1 MKTKTVQGFLTHIQE
16 LQSHHPEELMY
27 FRGESQS
34 GWKLRPSIMREGL
47 VQYESEMLTDF
58 LSRRPYEF
66 YERNSALSQ
75 WMLAQHHGLQ
85 TRFLDVS
92 RNPLVALFHACEG
105 SPGEPGRLHIF
116 ATPRF
121 MIKPFN
127 SDSISIVA
135 NFARLPPGAQNKL
148 LTTAGNESGYDYN
161 NEMRHLVQLIRE
173 EKPHFEERIDAA
185 DLYRVFIVEPQQS
198 SERIRAQ
205 SGAFL
210 LSALH
215 RRFERD
221 EILRMNSRALVYN
234 HYSVIIPHDYKS
246 SIRDVLRLLN
256 ITRETLFPGLD
267 ESASEITERF
277 RQRLSDGSATAS
289 DTP

>member
-1 MKTKTVQGFLTHIQE
+1 MDVKTVQEFLSYTQE
-16 LQSHHPEELMY
+16 LQNTHTGAVLY
-27 FRGESQS
+27 FRGESRCD
-34 GWKLRPSIMREGL
+34 WELRPSVMRDGL
-47 VQYESEMLTDF
+47 VRYEGEMLTEF
-58 LSRRPYEF
+58 LSRQPNEF
-66 YERNSALSQ
+66 YGRNSALSQ
-75 WMLAQHHGLQ
+75 WMLAQHHGLK

-92 RNPLVALFHACEG
+92 RNPLVALFHACE
-105 SPGEPGRLHIF
+105 SNLGEPGKLHIF
-116 ATPRF
+116 ATPQF
-121 MIKPFN
+121 LIKPFN
-127 SDSISIVA
+127 SDAISIVA
-135 NFARLPPGAQNKL
+135 NFARLPPREQDTL
-148 LTTAGNESGYDYN
+148 LGTAGTQSNYN
-161 NEMRHLVQLIRE
+161 YNAVMLHLIQLIRE